1 MTRPVQNLD
10 QFEQHLTE
18 WLLDVKRLG
27 ELPAQQLDRF
37 VGFFER
43 AGFEL
48 VLCSSLIRTLHPQVE
63 LFGQRW
69 RRHDSESIDIDS
81 TGRVIGEESF
91 TGLSGAID
99 LYFIAHGHSSEAMYL
114 NSPFGEAYKTQQPV
128 RWRAEANPNQT
139 HYAIFDD
146 LLEKGA
152 TDYFAMTVAVPPPF
166 EAGISFATARVD
178 GFPDGFDIL
187 MKKLSPLLG
196 LIFGFNIERLS
207 LDAILAAYLG
217 KAPAK
222 RVLGG
227 QMRRGQIN
235 QVTSVIGFVNLH
247 GYKEQVGSMN
257 DATQNEILDQFF
269 RQIYDSITPHR
280 GEILKF
286 IGETVLF
293 IFPFDAD
300 HGAVSCQA
308 ALSAARSLLNASLP
322 GANGQQ
328 FTTQVALHY
337 GDVLSGN
344 IGSELRLDFTVMG
357 QAVNLTARLHQL
369 LPKLNERLILSAPF
383 ASALPIPTRSLG
395 SHRLK
400 GVQDDQEAFSLDR

>member
-1 MTRPVQNLD
+1 MTQSVQTL
-10 QFEQHLTE
+10 QEFEQHLTQ

-27 ELPAQQLDRF
+27 ELPAHQLDRF
-37 VGFFER
+37 IGFFER
-43 AGFEL
+43 ADLDL

-69 RRHDSESIDIDS
+69 RRHDSHRIDIQSTDS
-81 TGRVIGEESF
+81 GISEQSF
-91 TGLSGAID
+91 TGSSGLID
-99 LYFIAHGHSSEAMYL
+99 LYFIAHGHSSEAMYI
-114 NSPFGEAYKTQQPV
+114 NSPFAQTQKTKQPM
-128 RWRAEANPNQT
+128 RWRANSDNHQT

-146 LLEKGA
+146 LVEHGA

-166 EAGISFATARVD
+166 EAGISFATRRPD
-178 GFPDGFDIL
+178 GFPEGFDIL
-187 MKKLSPLLG
+187 MEKLSPLLG

-222 RVLGG
+222 RVIGG

-235 QVTSVIGFVNLH
+235 QVTSVIGFANLR
-247 GYKEQVGSMN
+247 GYKEQVGSMS
-257 DATQNEILDQFF
+257 DTQQNEILDQFF
-269 RQIYDSITPHR
+269 RQIYDAITPHQ

-293 IFPFDAD
+293 VFPFDAD
-300 HGAVSCQA
+300 HGSASCQA
-308 ALSAARSLLNASLP
+308 ALSAGRTLLNAALP
-322 GANGQQ
+322 EVNGQQ
-328 FTTQVALHY
+328 FSTQIALHY
-337 GDVLSGN
+337 GEVQSGN

-369 LPKLNERLILSAPF
+369 LSKLNERLILSAPF
-383 ASALPIPTRSLG
+383 ASIVPIATRSLG
-395 SHRLK
+395 SHQLK
-400 GVQDDQEAFSLDR
+400 GVQNFQEAFSLDR